1 MPPTGLILL
10 NKQPG
15 ITSFDSLRDI
25 KRALGTGKAGH
36 TGTLDKFAG
45 GLLLV
50 LTGRALKLSQ
60 WFTHCDKQYEGTIC
74 FGAETETLDPEGAVI
89 ANAPLP
95 SREAV
100 EQALAQ
106 FLGEI
111 QQAPPAYS
119 AIHIDGE
126 RASTLARKG
135 EMPEMQKRPVTIY
148 RLELRSWEPPFA
160 QIFVHCSSGTYI
172 RSLARDIALAAGSR
186 AYVSALIR
194 TRVAGFKLEE
204 AIQMKNDVRNCTLLN
219 DRDSGL
225 PCRVHE
231 INQHDK
237 SPINGSCFEQGK
249 LALASVGAKLKMKNA
264 GDCDSYSLHPYL
276 LPINKSIFEKLNI
289 PTIDVS
295 PENAQKIIQGRPL
308 AQILYNI
315 PAFSG
320 ELGNVAALFSGD
332 ELIAVIEKPQLSDKW
347 NYGYVYAN
355 N

>member
-1 MPPTGLILL
+1 MPPSGLILL

-60 WFTHCDKQYEGTIC
+60 WFTHCDKQYEGTVC

-106 FLGEI
+106 LRGEI

-186 AYVSALIR
+186 AYLNSLVR
-194 TRVAGFKLEE
+194 TRVAGFRLEE
-204 AIQMKNDVRNCTLLN
+204 AVQMRNEKREMKKEERTMN
-219 DRDSGL
+219 NEQGTMNKEQRTMNNEQRIIDRICPIDRGVFEKLGL
-225 PCRVHE
+225 PCIEV
-231 INQHDK
+231 
-237 SPINGSCFEQGK
+237 
-249 LALASVGAKLKMKNA
+249 A
-264 GDCDSYSLHPYL
+264 
-276 LPINKSIFEKLNI
+276 
-289 PTIDVS
+289 
-295 PENAQKIIQGRPL
+295 PEDAQKITQSKPL
-308 AQILYNI
+308 AQILGSSLPPPPGKDTAVAVFSDN
-315 PAFSG
+315 AF
-320 ELGNVAALFSGD
+320 
-332 ELIAVIEKPQLSDKW
+332 IAMIESANNTWK
-347 NYGYVYAN
+347 YGYVNAN

>member
-95 SREAV
+95 SRDAV

-106 FLGEI
+106 FRGEI

-186 AYVSALIR
+186 AYLNSLVR
-194 TRVAGFKLEE
+194 TRVAGFRLEE
-204 AIQMKNDVRNCTLLN
+204 AVQMNN
-219 DRDSGL
+219 
-225 PCRVHE
+225 
-231 INQHDK
+231 
-237 SPINGSCFEQGK
+237 EQGTMNNGIQI
-249 LALASVGAKLKMKNA
+249 SNEQIII
-264 GDCDSYSLHPYL
+264 DRIC
-276 LPINKSIFEKLNI
+276 PIDRGVFEKLGL
-289 PTIDVS
+289 PSIDVS
-295 PENAQKIIQGRPL
+295 PEYAQKMIQGRPL
-308 AQILYNI
+308 AQILGSSLPPPSGKDTAVAVFSDN
-315 PAFSG
+315 AF
-320 ELGNVAALFSGD
+320 
-332 ELIAVIEKPQLSDKW
+332 IAMIESANNAWK
-347 NYGYVYAN
+347 YGYVNASN
-355 N
+355 